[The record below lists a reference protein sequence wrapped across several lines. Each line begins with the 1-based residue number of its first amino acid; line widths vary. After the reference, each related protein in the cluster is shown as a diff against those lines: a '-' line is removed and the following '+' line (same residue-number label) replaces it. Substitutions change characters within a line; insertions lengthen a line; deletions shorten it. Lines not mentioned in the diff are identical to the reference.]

1 LNQVNQPLQADQ
13 RFRKSIECV
22 ISICLIQVKSNTP
35 AKSTLQEVG
44 SIRHIGMIQVKSI
57 ATGGKDMSSG
67 ATSETQLVIITGMS
81 GAGKTVAIQSFE
93 DLGFF
98 CVDNLPPTLLP
109 KFLELMKESGNKM
122 NKVALVMDL
131 RGREFFDHLFK
142 ALDDLSE
149 TSWVNPQILFLD
161 ADDSTLVARYKE
173 TRRFHPLAP
182 SGRPLEGIK
191 LERKLLEEL
200 KGRAQIIYNTS
211 KMKPKDLREKIAT
224 EFSAN
229 KQTIF
234 TVNVMS
240 FGFKH
245 GIPIDADLVFDVRFL
260 PNPHYIESMRPKTGL
275 DEEVSNYVLKWNETH
290 KFLEKVTDL
299 LSFMLP
305 HYKREGKAQLV
316 IAIGCTGGQHRSV
329 ALAEYIGHFFE
340 KDYQTRVSHRDIDK
354 RKEKVT

>member
-1 LNQVNQPLQADQ
+1 M
-13 RFRKSIECV
+13 
-22 ISICLIQVKSNTP
+22 
-35 AKSTLQEVG
+35 STG
-44 SIRHIGMIQVKSI
+44 SIS
-57 ATGGKDMSSG
+57 D
-67 ATSETQLVIITGMS
+67 TQMVIITGMS

-142 ALDDLSE
+142 ALDDLDE
-149 TSWVNPQILFLD
+149 TSWVTPKILFLD
-161 ADDSTLVARYKE
+161 ADDSTLVRRYKE
-173 TRRFHPLAP
+173 VRRTHPLAP
-182 SGRPLEGIK
+182 SGLPLEGIQ
-191 LERKLLEEL
+191 LERKLLDDL
-200 KGRAQIIYNTS
+200 KGRAQLIYNTS
-211 KMKPKDLREKIAT
+211 DMKPRELREKILT
-224 EFSAN
+224 EFTRN
-229 KQTIF
+229 KKAIF

-260 PNPHYIESMRPKTGL
+260 PNPHYIDHMRPKTGL
-275 DEEVSNYVLKWNETH
+275 DDEVYKYVLKWSETQ
-290 KFLEKVTDL
+290 KFLEKVTEL

-316 IAIGCTGGQHRSV
+316 IAVGCTGGQHRSV

-340 KDYQTRVSHRDIDK
+340 KDYQTCITHRDIQK
-354 RKEKVT
+354 RKETTT